1 MLYSGYFYTQDSYMY
16 SFQITT
22 DIVFPFYRD
31 TRGTGIQIHEV
42 NT

>member
-1 MLYSGYFYTQDSYMY
+1 MLYSHYCYTQDSYVY

-31 TRGTGIQIHEV
+31 TRGTGIQIYEV
-42 NT
+42 DT